1 MRLWVHRATMTVGT
15 FLQEEVAVLNE
26 ERISQGPDVWM
37 FTAPNPGPKTLDGTH
52 TFVVGRSIAYVI
64 DPGPAH
70 PVYQDQLAEWLRTAG
85 ARVVAILLSH
95 GHPDHTPGAAR
106 LAASLAVPVWSS
118 EKLATEENIALPVDR
133 AYGSN
138 QRFPTDDDA
147 LQVVPSPGHSEDHVA
162 FWLEGAR
169 ILFAGDAILGR
180 GTTLI
185 APPQGN
191 MIHYV
196 ETLRRLQN
204 LDALLIAPGHGPL
217 ITNPAGKIA
226 EYLRH
231 REQREAQVIEALREG
246 PATVQELVER
256 LYHDVDNRLH
266 GLAAG
271 SVQAQLEKLEIEGYI
286 QRIGERFTAVDQ

>member
-1 MRLWVHRATMTVGT
+1 
-15 FLQEEVAVLNE
+15 VLNDE
-26 ERISQGPDVWM
+26 QIAQDPDVWM

-52 TFVVGRSIAYVI
+52 TFVVGRSTAYVI
-64 DPGPAH
+64 DPGPTD
-70 PVYQDQLAEWLRTAG
+70 PVYQDQLRDWVRNAS

-95 GHPDHTPGAAR
+95 GHPDHAPGATR
-106 LAASLAVPVWSS
+106 LAASLSVPVWSS

-133 AYGSN
+133 TYEPRQS
-138 QRFPTDDDA
+138 FPTDDDM
-147 LQVVPSPGHSEDHVA
+147 LHVVPSPGHSEDHVA

-169 ILFAGDAILGR
+169 ILFAGDTILGR

-191 MIHYV
+191 MIRYM

-204 LDALLIAPGHGPL
+204 LHARLIAPGHGPL
-217 ITNPAGKIA
+217 ITNPAAKIR

-231 REQREAQVIEALREG
+231 REQREAQILEALRVG
-246 PATVQELVER
+246 PATIQELVEG
-256 LYHDVDNRLH
+256 LYRDVDTRLH

-271 SVQAQLEKLEIEGYI
+271 SVQAQLEKLEIEG
-286 QRIGERFTAVDQ
+286 RVRRTGEKFVAIDQ